1 MVGLQKIYTF
11 ATQFIVYKSQEMNI
25 TRTNVDALN
34 AVVTVEVSKNDYAA
48 KVEKVLADYRKN
60 ASIPG
65 FRKGAVPMSLIQKQ
79 YGKAVLLEEVN
90 KVLQEN
96 LNKYLTEEKLD
107 ILGNPLPKVS
117 EDFDWNKED
126 FSFDFELG
134 LAPEFSVDLSAKNN
148 LTSYKIIADDKMLNN
163 QIERV
168 QKQYGKLI
176 SKDTVEEG
184 DDLKL
189 TFANEANGINN
200 STSIELDVFKDKKT
214 AKKFIGKKVGDVVEL
229 ETKGLFDDDHKLMD
243 YLKVDHDAVHGL
255 DIIVSATIDG
265 VTNSEKAELN
275 QELFDKLFGEG
286 VVSSVEEVKAKI
298 KEDAEKQFMQQ
309 ADQKFLNDVTEFLLE
324 NTKFDLPSE
333 FLIKWLQNSGEKQL
347 TAAEAK
353 AEFEKSEKGLRYQ
366 LIEGKIMTENQL
378 QINFEDLKAFTTELI
393 KKQMAQF
400 GQMNPTQE
408 DIDGIVARVLSNQD
422 EVRRLSEQV
431 MSEKMLNLFKDKVK
445 AKSKEVSYEE
455 FVKEMYG
462 E

>member
-1 MVGLQKIYTF
+1 
-11 ATQFIVYKSQEMNI
+11 MNI

-34 AVVTVEVSKNDYAA
+34 AVVTVEVSKNDYAS

-79 YGKAVLLEEVN
+79 YGKAVMLEEVN
-90 KVLQEN
+90 KVLQES
-96 LNKYLTEEKLD
+96 LNNYLVEEKLD
-107 ILGNPLPKVS
+107 ILGNPLPKVT
-117 EDFDWNKED
+117 EDFNWDKED

-148 LTSYKIIADDKMLNN
+148 ITAFKIIADDKMLND
-163 QIERV
+163 QVERI

-176 SKDTVEEG
+176 AKDTVEEG
-184 DDLKL
+184 DDLNV
-189 TFANEANGINN
+189 TFSNKENEINN
-200 STSIELDVFKDKKT
+200 TASISLDVFKDKKT
-214 AKKFIGKKVGDVVEL
+214 AKKFIGKKVGDVVEVS
-229 ETKGLFDDDHKLMD
+229 TKGLFDDDHKLMD
-243 YLKVDHDAVHGL
+243 FLKVDHDVVHGL
-255 DIIVSATIDG
+255 DVEVAVKIEGIT
-265 VTNSEKAELN
+265 TSEKAELN

-286 VVSSVEEVKAKI
+286 NVTSVDEVKAKI
-298 KEDAEKQFMQQ
+298 KEDAEKQFAKQ

-324 NTKFDLPSE
+324 STKFDLPSE
-333 FLIKWLQNSGEKQL
+333 FLIKWLQNAGEKPL
-347 TAAEAK
+347 TEEEARE
-353 AEFEKSEKGLRYQ
+353 EFAKSEKGLRYQ
-366 LIEGKIMTENQL
+366 LIEGKVMTENNL
-378 QINFEDLKAFTTELI
+378 QITFDDLKAYTSELI

-422 EVRRLSEQV
+422 EVKRLSEQV
-431 MSEKMLNLFKDKVK
+431 MNEKMLGLFKEKVK
-445 AKSKEVSYEE
+445 AKTKEVSYEQ